1 MNDQCFY
8 RISIKGIVIDSEG
21 RILLTKEDNDKW
33 EMLGGGLDHG
43 EDPLTCLKREIRE
56 ETGLSLTKIYPVPK
70 YFITSQRIDNS
81 SYIANLIYRIEL
93 KNLDFR
99 PSDECQELRF
109 FSLEDMK
116 REYNNLFPNV
126 QRLYNM
132 LSKEVGNNFTP

>member
-1 MNDQCFY
+1 
-8 RISIKGIVIDSEG
+8 
-21 RILLTKEDNDKW
+21 
-33 EMLGGGLDHG
+33 MLGGVLDHG

-56 ETGLSLTKIYPVPK
+56 ETGLSLTKIYPGPK

-81 SYIANLIYRIEL
+81 SYIANLFYQIEL